1 MKKILKNIWNFLESV
16 SEARFEMY
24 RKQGFKN
31 YY

>member
-1 MKKILKNIWNFLESV
+1 MKKILTSIWNFLESV
-16 SEARFEMY
+16 SESRFEMI